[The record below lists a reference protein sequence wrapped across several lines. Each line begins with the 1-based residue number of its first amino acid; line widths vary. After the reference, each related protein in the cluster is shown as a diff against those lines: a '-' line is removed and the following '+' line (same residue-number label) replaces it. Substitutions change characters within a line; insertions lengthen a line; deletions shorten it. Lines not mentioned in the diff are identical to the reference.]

1 MQYNNQISFSN
12 SFYKKVKIVNFEHEI
27 WNSFHN
33 LENWRTIDIV
43 ETHNSYSIV
52 NNETQQV
59 MLSYDSNNYLYLTT
73 RSLGLGKAVYWN
85 AGHSTDI
92 TEDEKKLLLNIVA
105 WILK

>member
-1 MQYNNQISFSN
+1 
-12 SFYKKVKIVNFEHEI
+12 
-27 WNSFHN
+27 
-33 LENWRTIDIV
+33 
-43 ETHNSYSIV
+43 
-52 NNETQQV
+52 
-59 MLSYDSNNYLYLTT
+59 MLSYDNNNYLYLTT

>member
-33 LENWRTIDIV
+33 LENWRTVDVV
-43 ETHNSYSIV
+43 ETYNSYSIV

-59 MLSYDSNNYLYLTT
+59 MLSYDNNNYLYLTT

>member
-59 MLSYDSNNYLYLTT
+59 MLSYDNRWYSAGRHQLFFTEEK
-73 RSLGLGKAVYWN
+73 GK
-85 AGHSTDI
+85 I
-92 TEDEKKLLLNIVA
+92 CR
-105 WILK
+105 